1 MLTPAPQVT
10 HAHGVLHMHSDSGI
24 PSFITINPP
33 NTHFILSPFSLYV
46 HLYKLDNFRLNNIEE
61 DLSLEETNFSQ
72 QPLITFSPSFKGE
85 V

>member
-10 HAHGVLHMHSDSGI
+10 HAHGVLHMHSDSDI

-33 NTHFILSPFSLYV
+33 NTHFIPRPFSLYV
-46 HLYKLDNFRLNNIEE
+46 HLYKLDNFRLNNLEE
-61 DLSLEETNFSQ
+61 GLSLEKTNFSQ
-72 QPLITFSPSFKGE
+72 QPLITFSPLFKGE